1 MRLLKKLGWML
12 LVSLI
17 VFNLGIIIMGKT
29 YFYTAI
35 RKTYLSG
42 QGGPGIYDLTKFAT
56 REIPTGTP
64 KPWVKSADYNTG
76 KINPEELE
84 YLKRIKTK
92 SFVVLKGGKLFHEQY
107 FDGHDANTLSNSF
120 SMAKSIVA
128 MLVEFAVKDGLIKDI
143 SDPVE
148 QYLPEFNKSG
158 FEKIT
163 IAHLLSMSSGL
174 SWSES
179 GGNPFSDNAEA
190 YYGADLKTLVEKMT
204 PESEPGIE
212 FIYKSGNTQ
221 ILGFLVERVTGKTLA
236 EYASLKLWQPL
247 GAEHASFWSLDKEK
261 GVEKAYCCW
270 YATATDFARFGQML
284 LQEGYFNDR
293 QILDS
298 NFVQDARTPA
308 PLTVPDAGDNVRYSK
323 RSFWLLQ
330 YKGRHY
336 YYLRGILGQY
346 IIILPEENAVVVRLG
361 QKREDSDESGHPV
374 DIYHYLD
381 IAKDLLNK

>member
-1 MRLLKKLGWML
+1 
-12 LVSLI
+12 
-17 VFNLGIIIMGKT
+17 
-29 YFYTAI
+29 
-35 RKTYLSG
+35 
-42 QGGPGIYDLTKFAT
+42 
-56 REIPTGTP
+56 
-64 KPWVKSADYNTG
+64 
-76 KINPEELE
+76 
-84 YLKRIKTK
+84 
-92 SFVVLKGGKLFHEQY
+92 
-107 FDGHDANTLSNSF
+107 
-120 SMAKSIVA
+120 
-128 MLVEFAVKDGLIKDI
+128 
-143 SDPVE
+143 
-148 QYLPEFNKSG
+148 
-158 FEKIT
+158 
-163 IAHLLSMSSGL
+163 
-174 SWSES
+174 
-179 GGNPFSDNAEA
+179 
-190 YYGADLKTLVEKMT
+190 LKTLVEKMT
-204 PESEPGIE
+204 PESEPGKE